1 MNTVTKKASGYIWN
15 ANSIMRKIGQQNID
29 SYFDKDVVTVR
40 ETFLNIPEPY
50 CQPYKVA
57 VRFAEDLLFSMYQ
70 LGRMHGIRQER
81 EARKRISK
89 GDSYN
94 AES

>member
-1 MNTVTKKASGYIWN
+1 MNAEVKTAGMYVWN
-15 ANSIMRKIGQQNID
+15 ANSLMRKIGRQSVAN
-29 SYFDKDVVTVR
+29 YFNNDVMTVR

-57 VRFAEDLLFSMYQ
+57 VRFAEDMLFSMYQ

-81 EARKRISK
+81 EARKK
-89 GDSYN
+89 
-94 AES
+94 

>member
-1 MNTVTKKASGYIWN
+1 MNTVIKPDGTFVWN
-15 ANSIMRKIGQQNID
+15 ANSIMRKIGEQNV
-29 SYFDKDVVTVR
+29 SYFFDKDVITVR

-57 VRFAEDLLFSMYQ
+57 VHFANDLLFSMYQ

-81 EARKRISK
+81 EARKMKRK
-89 GDSYN
+89 GDS
-94 AES
+94 

>member
-1 MNTVTKKASGYIWN
+1 MNTVIKPASGYIWN
-15 ANSIMRKIGQQNID
+15 ANSLMQKISQQSVD
-29 SYFDKDVVTVR
+29 SYFDRDVMTVR

-81 EARKRISK
+81 EARKK
-89 GDSYN
+89 
-94 AES
+94 